1 MIERLSHCKRQKA
14 ETRSGQR
21 VATLRPTKPE
31 MLALWP
37 FTESL
42 VSPALY
48 FLNVKYRHTNGRESI
63 LSVRLRVLRKFRVS
77 KPELKI
83 DSLVPPLAKSS
94 HL

>member
-1 MIERLSHCKRQKA
+1 
-14 ETRSGQR
+14 
-21 VATLRPTKPE
+21 

-63 LSVRLRVLRKFRVS
+63 LSVRLRVLMKFRVS